1 MVTSKLYAQLP
12 SKLVRRQYRNGITRM
27 NISTPDLRKLLNSD
41 LETRLKNQL
50 YPFLL
55 YRRQE
60 SRRRRHGHRG

>member
-1 MVTSKLYAQLP
+1 MGTAQLYAQLP
-12 SKLVRRQYRNGITRM
+12 AKMIRRQYRGALTRM
-27 NISTPDLRKLLNSD
+27 NISTPDLRKLLNSS

-60 SRRRRHGHRG
+60 SRRRRHGHR